1 MSSLLTER
9 IYLRQVRLPQIHC
22 LPGLGGPVVSGRVPV
37 LLWHGGGGG
46 GVGWLKPCLD
56 GGGWLFDRT
65 VLYNTV
71 SIMWAVMDRNS
82 QRLRIQR
89 KIPLEKK
96 RKRSMVV
103 QLFLVLLQSVSSV
116 QEKSVLSLYLKSVRE
131 IAEAV
136 KSTKITRNV
145 TKSQGTADLLWKIR
159 IIH

>member
-1 MSSLLTER
+1 M
-9 IYLRQVRLPQIHC
+9 I
-22 LPGLGGPVVSGRVPV
+22 
-37 LLWHGGGGG
+37 
-46 GVGWLKPCLD
+46 
-56 GGGWLFDRT
+56 
-65 VLYNTV
+65 
-71 SIMWAVMDRNS
+71 DRNS

-159 IIH
+159 ILH